1 MKFFKASLLI
11 VLMAALCASCGKD
24 AYDFGGGSAKFAL
37 SADYTTSAVGT
48 KSGEELSL
56 DVNDFTQIDYM
67 QFIGE
72 IQDLMNCNFS
82 K

>member
-56 DVNDFTQIDYM
+56 DVNDFTLEVFNSSGVKFKKWKENRD
-67 QFIGE
+67 E
-72 IQDLMNCNFS
+72 
-82 K
+82 